1 MLRRRSGDQGDLWGY
16 DGSNYSLWCT
26 AAASEGKFACRTL
39 PSVLHAASSNFS
51 SAKELAKPA
60 TLRSAARKT
69 RLQQCA
75 ALQDPSCKIRALTHV
90 LLVAAGATALSLD
103 RRVAL
108 RAAAV
113 AVACPSRPAKAV
125 LACVDGQGPWCGGL
139 EPATNDRAQS
149 AEAVKKAYEAE
160 LAKLVTKRRPPEP
173 SDSQDQKK

>member
-1 MLRRRSGDQGDLWGY
+1 MQ
-16 DGSNYSLWCT
+16 
-26 AAASEGKFACRTL
+26 AQK
-39 PSVLHAASSNFS
+39 
-51 SAKELAKPA
+51 SAV
-60 TLRSAARKT
+60 
-69 RLQQCA
+69 
-75 ALQDPSCKIRALTHV
+75 ALQSCKIGALWHV
-90 LLVAAGATALSLD
+90 VLAVGATALSLD

-160 LAKLVTKRRPPEP
+160 LRQLVAPRNRPSPPEP
-173 SDSQDQKK
+173 TDSQEGGEDNRAATAKP

>member
-1 MLRRRSGDQGDLWGY
+1 MSYMPLARCSSTGLQLH
-16 DGSNYSLWCT
+16 
-26 AAASEGKFACRTL
+26 FL
-39 PSVLHAASSNFS
+39 P
-51 SAKELAKPA
+51 
-60 TLRSAARKT
+60 RSAARKT
-69 RLQQCA
+69 CLHQCA

-108 RAAAV
+108 RVAAV

-160 LAKLVTKRRPPEP
+160 LRQLVAPRNRPSPPEP
-173 SDSQDQKK
+173 TDSQEGGEDNRAATAKP

>member
-1 MLRRRSGDQGDLWGY
+1 MLRVRTCSNCRSGGQSYCQQRRS
-16 DGSNYSLWCT
+16 
-26 AAASEGKFACRTL
+26 E
-39 PSVLHAASSNFS
+39 
-51 SAKELAKPA
+51 
-60 TLRSAARKT
+60 
-69 RLQQCA
+69 
-75 ALQDPSCKIRALTHV
+75 PSCKIRALTHV

-108 RAAAV
+108 RVAAV

-149 AEAVKKAYEAE
+149 AEAVKAAYEAE
-160 LAKLVTKRRPPEP
+160 LAKLVTKRPPPEP

>member
-1 MLRRRSGDQGDLWGY
+1 MPLARC
-16 DGSNYSLWCT
+16 SLLLH
-26 AAASEGKFACRTL
+26 FL
-39 PSVLHAASSNFS
+39 P
-51 SAKELAKPA
+51 
-60 TLRSAARKT
+60 RSAARKT
-69 RLQQCA
+69 CLHQCA

-113 AVACPSRPAKAV
+113 AIVCPEPACAV

-149 AEAVKKAYEAE
+149 AEAVKVAYQAE
-160 LAKLVTKRRPPEP
+160 LAQLVNRTATAKP
-173 SDSQDQKK
+173 

>member
-26 AAASEGKFACRTL
+26 AAASEGKFACNAL
-39 PSVLHAASSNFS
+39 PSVLHAASSECRHQK
-51 SAKELAKPA
+51 SAVPLHI
-60 TLRSAARKT
+60 SRKIG
-69 RLQQCA
+69 
-75 ALQDPSCKIRALTHV
+75 ALWLV
-90 LLVAAGATALSLD
+90 LVTGASALSLD

-113 AVACPSRPAKAV
+113 AVVCPEPAKAV

-149 AEAVKKAYEAE
+149 AASVKAAYEAE
-160 LAKLVTKRRPPEP
+160 LRQLVAPRNRPSPPEP
-173 SDSQDQKK
+173 SDSQEGGEDNRAATAKP

>member
-1 MLRRRSGDQGDLWGY
+1 MGLRRAATAILGAGIGLVCHYTLPVISVLPLRVRTC
-16 DGSNYSLWCT
+16 SNSTQWWT
-26 AAASEGKFACRTL
+26 STANSAAASRRA
-39 PSVLHAASSNFS
+39 
-51 SAKELAKPA
+51 
-60 TLRSAARKT
+60 
-69 RLQQCA
+69 
-75 ALQDPSCKIRALTHV
+75 KIRALTHV

-160 LAKLVTKRRPPEP
+160 LAKLVTKRPPPEP
-173 SDSQDQKK
+173 SDSQDEKK

>member
-1 MLRRRSGDQGDLWGY
+1 MS
-16 DGSNYSLWCT
+16 YSPLARLHQHWRTT
-26 AAASEGKFACRTL
+26 ALKI
-39 PSVLHAASSNFS
+39 
-51 SAKELAKPA
+51 
-60 TLRSAARKT
+60 
-69 RLQQCA
+69 
-75 ALQDPSCKIRALTHV
+75 CKIGALRV
-90 LLVAAGATALSLD
+90 ALVAGASALSLD

-113 AVACPSRPAKAV
+113 AAVRPEPAKAV

-160 LAKLVTKRRPPEP
+160 LAKLVTKRPPPEP

>member
-1 MLRRRSGDQGDLWGY
+1 MIRQLVRH
-16 DGSNYSLWCT
+16 
-26 AAASEGKFACRTL
+26 AAAMRTL
-39 PSVLHAASSNFS
+39 PMQLFNRFLFRAEIASVLHAASSLQLE
-51 SAKELAKPA
+51 ELHILP
-60 TLRSAARKT
+60 RSAARET
-69 RLQQCA
+69 CLHQCA

-90 LLVAAGATALSLD
+90 LLVAGATALSLD
-103 RRVAL
+103 RRLVL

-113 AVACPSRPAKAV
+113 AAVCPEPAKAV

-160 LAKLVTKRRPPEP
+160 LAKLVTKRPPPEP

>member
-1 MLRRRSGDQGDLWGY
+1 MLNCTQWWTTDCQHRRS
-16 DGSNYSLWCT
+16 
-26 AAASEGKFACRTL
+26 E
-39 PSVLHAASSNFS
+39 
-51 SAKELAKPA
+51 
-60 TLRSAARKT
+60 
-69 RLQQCA
+69 
-75 ALQDPSCKIRALTHV
+75 PSCKIRALTHV

-108 RAAAV
+108 RVAAV

-160 LAKLVTKRRPPEP
+160 LRQLVAPRNRPSPPEP
-173 SDSQDQKK
+173 SDSQEGGEDNRAATAKP

>member
-1 MLRRRSGDQGDLWGY
+1 MRLRRAA
-16 DGSNYSLWCT
+16 T
-26 AAASEGKFACRTL
+26 AILRASAWIS
-39 PSVLHAASSNFS
+39 SVSTHASCLF
-51 SAKELAKPA
+51 
-60 TLRSAARKT
+60 
-69 RLQQCA
+69 CA
-75 ALQDPSCKIRALTHV
+75 AIEVRTCSNCTQWWTISCQQRRSEPSCKIRALTHV

-160 LAKLVTKRRPPEP
+160 LAKLVTKRPPPEP
-173 SDSQDQKK
+173 SDSQDPKK

>member
-1 MLRRRSGDQGDLWGY
+1 MRPCSNCTQRWTTICQQRRS
-16 DGSNYSLWCT
+16 
-26 AAASEGKFACRTL
+26 E
-39 PSVLHAASSNFS
+39 
-51 SAKELAKPA
+51 
-60 TLRSAARKT
+60 
-69 RLQQCA
+69 
-75 ALQDPSCKIRALTHV
+75 PSCKIRALTHV

-149 AEAVKKAYEAE
+149 AEAVKVAYQAE
-160 LAKLVTKRRPPEP
+160 LAQLVNRTATAKP
-173 SDSQDQKK
+173 

>member
-1 MLRRRSGDQGDLWGY
+1 MSYMPLARCSSTGLQLH
-16 DGSNYSLWCT
+16 
-26 AAASEGKFACRTL
+26 FL
-39 PSVLHAASSNFS
+39 P
-51 SAKELAKPA
+51 
-60 TLRSAARKT
+60 RSAARKT
-69 RLQQCA
+69 CLHQCA

-90 LLVAAGATALSLD
+90 LLVAVGATALNLD

-108 RAAAV
+108 RVAAV

-139 EPATNDRAQS
+139 EPATNDRVQS

-160 LAKLVTKRRPPEP
+160 LAKLVTKRPPPDP

>member
-1 MLRRRSGDQGDLWGY
+1 MGLRRAATAILGAGIGLVCHYTLAVILALPLRVRTCSNSTQWWTVDRQQRRS
-16 DGSNYSLWCT
+16 
-26 AAASEGKFACRTL
+26 E
-39 PSVLHAASSNFS
+39 
-51 SAKELAKPA
+51 
-60 TLRSAARKT
+60 
-69 RLQQCA
+69 
-75 ALQDPSCKIRALTHV
+75 PSCKIRALTHV

-160 LAKLVTKRRPPEP
+160 LAKLVTKRPPPEP
-173 SDSQDQKK
+173 SDSQDEKK

>member
-1 MLRRRSGDQGDLWGY
+1 MSYMPLARC
-16 DGSNYSLWCT
+16 SLQLH
-26 AAASEGKFACRTL
+26 FL
-39 PSVLHAASSNFS
+39 P
-51 SAKELAKPA
+51 
-60 TLRSAARKT
+60 RSAARKT
-69 RLQQCA
+69 CLHQCA

-108 RAAAV
+108 RVAAV

-149 AEAVKKAYEAE
+149 AEAVKAAYEMVGLDPGCRGRPLSPTRRRVASLRDQAGGARPTSAVSGSFWDE
-160 LAKLVTKRRPPEP
+160 AHSGARKRTR
-173 SDSQDQKK
+173 D